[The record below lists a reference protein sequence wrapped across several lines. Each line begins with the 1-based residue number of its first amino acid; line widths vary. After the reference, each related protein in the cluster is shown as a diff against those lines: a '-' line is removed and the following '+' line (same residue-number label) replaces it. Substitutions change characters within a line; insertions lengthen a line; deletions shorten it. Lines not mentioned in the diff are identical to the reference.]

1 MPLLE
6 AKPLPA
12 LLTAMVLAGLRQPV
26 IHPAAC
32 DLESLGSIFLKS
44 PASNNSN
51 MSSSSGTEVST
62 SHSEVSR
69 EQVRR

>member
-12 LLTAMVLAGLRQPV
+12 LLTAMVLCGMRHPV
-26 IHPAAC
+26 IHPVAC
-32 DLESLGSIFLKS
+32 DLESLGPILLLRSTAGDNTS
-44 PASNNSN
+44 R
-51 MSSSSGTEVST
+51 SGTEVST
-62 SHSEVSR
+62 SRNGVSR

>member
-1 MPLLE
+1 MPLLQ

-26 IHPAAC
+26 IHPPAC
-32 DLESLGSIFLKS
+32 DLESLGPIFLNS
-44 PASNNSN
+44 PASNNT
-51 MSSSSGTEVST
+51 SSSGTEVST
-62 SHSEVSR
+62 SHSGVSG